1 MFQTFVDVSPR
12 KCVVPNLLQQIVG
25 NPCALP
31 DWSKMKVF
39 QPPTRGHWERLQT
52 FFHTVMR
59 IYLGSLIL
67 DSLGY
72 VWAINLDVMHRRRL
86 SWLLGIHGLS
96 RVKWII
102 NATGKVGEK
111 WKPSHFMG
119 IFAGENS
126 SSQLLRL
133 FKLRILS
140 SRFYVH
146 CESLLFLREALHWF
160 LLELHSLLGKD
171 HCRWPEAWSKDL
183 VGYGWLGISNRK
195 FSYLLAWSVLPG
207 IARHS

>member
-52 FFHTVMR
+52 FFHTVMS

-72 VWAINLDVMHRRRL
+72 VFASATNNTCLYKQPRCWMFFKMAWYWIQQKNAE
-86 SWLLGIHGLS
+86 IHFFHQS
-96 RVKWII
+96 PWP
-102 NATGKVGEK
+102 NTSN
-111 WKPSHFMG
+111 KPSLNCIWF
-119 IFAGENS
+119 
-126 SSQLLRL
+126 QLWTGYQVITLD
-133 FKLRILS
+133 LS
-140 SRFYVH
+140 
-146 CESLLFLREALHWF
+146 
-160 LLELHSLLGKD
+160 
-171 HCRWPEAWSKDL
+171 PTQ
-183 VGYGWLGISNRK
+183 
-195 FSYLLAWSVLPG
+195 
-207 IARHS
+207 

>member
-52 FFHTVMR
+52 FFHTVMS

-119 IFAGENS
+119 IFGGIIQVASFFGFSNWG
-126 SSQLLRL
+126 
-133 FKLRILS
+133 F
-140 SRFYVH
+140 
-146 CESLLFLREALHWF
+146 FLRVSTYIVKVFYSFAKHYIGFF
-160 LLELHSLLGKD
+160 LNYIRFLGRITAD
-171 HCRWPEAWSKDL
+171 DQR
-183 VGYGWLGISNRK
+183 LGPKIS
-195 FSYLLAWSVLPG
+195 WVMDG
-207 IARHS
+207 